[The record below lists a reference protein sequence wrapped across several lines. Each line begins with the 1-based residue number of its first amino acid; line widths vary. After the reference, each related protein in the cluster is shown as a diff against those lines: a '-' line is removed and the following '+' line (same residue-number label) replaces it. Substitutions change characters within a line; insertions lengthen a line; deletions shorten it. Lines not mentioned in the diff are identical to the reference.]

1 MILLKSMSR
10 RDYSMMAGIVPS
22 RMTTATGT
30 TTGFCMAHGRRP
42 WRRLVIEGLR
52 MAHVVMF
59 FVGVMIVKIGVILWS
74 APNRMAPGIRR
85 VSANW
90 IVWIAVVVSAPA
102 VETSAQDAGTYGHH
116 DERLN

>member
-1 MILLKSMSR
+1 MKRMSR
-10 RDYSMMAGIVPS
+10 RAFSMMAASVPD
-22 RMTTATGT
+22 RMTTAAGMTI
-30 TTGFCMAHGRRP
+30 GFCMAHGRRS

-74 APNRMAPGIRR
+74 APNRMAPRIRR

-102 VETSAQDAGTYGHH
+102 VETSAQDAGAYGHYE
-116 DERLN
+116 ERLN

>member
-1 MILLKSMSR
+1 
-10 RDYSMMAGIVPS
+10 MMAAIVSAPS
-22 RMTTATGT
+22 RMASADRMATAPDM
-30 TTGFCMAHGRRP
+30 TTGFDMAHGRRP

-74 APNRMAPGIRR
+74 APNRMAPCIRR
-85 VSANW
+85 VSANR

-102 VETSAQDAGTYGHH
+102 VETSAQSAGAYHH
-116 DERLN
+116 YEERLN